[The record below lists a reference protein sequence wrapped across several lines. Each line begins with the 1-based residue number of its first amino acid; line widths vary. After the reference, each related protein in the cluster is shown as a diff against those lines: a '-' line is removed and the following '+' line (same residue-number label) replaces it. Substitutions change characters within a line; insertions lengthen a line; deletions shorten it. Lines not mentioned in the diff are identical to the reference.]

1 MTILDIIRQKG
12 HLYKVILSDET
23 SFLVDKDVCE
33 NIPLVKGKELSSEE
47 ITEILK
53 LSDYE
58 RAKSRALWFLD
69 RGSRTEKG
77 LYEKLVAGGISPA
90 ACAKAVARF
99 KELGLIDDRRFARN
113 FAERCLE
120 SNISKRQTY
129 QKLMQK
135 GVPKDIIKEVLD
147 STETDETAQVL
158 AVIKRKYANKLDT
171 KENTAKVVAAL
182 MRKGFM
188 YPAVK
193 EALRVYGEELEYID
207 GEE

>member
-1 MTILDIIRQKG
+1 MTVVEIARQKG
-12 HLYKVILSDET
+12 HLYKVVLSDET

-33 NIPLVKGKELSSEE
+33 NIPLNKGKELTREE
-47 ITEILK
+47 ISEILK

-69 RGSRTEKG
+69 RGDRTEKG
-77 LYEKLVAGGISPA
+77 LYEKLIAGGISA
-90 ACAKAVARF
+90 EACSKAVARF

-113 FAERCLE
+113 FAERRLE
-120 SNISKRQTY
+120 GNISKRQTY
-129 QKLMQK
+129 AKLMQK
-135 GVPKDIIKEVLD
+135 GVPKDIIKEVL
-147 STETDETAQVL
+147 SESEIDETAQVL
-158 AVIKRKYANKLDT
+158 EVIKRKYANKLDT

-193 EALRVYGEELEYID
+193 EALKTHGEELEYID